1 MASRAPALPTKVAQ
15 PGAVG
20 VVRPADQFMRKL
32 LRVSAIRPTSST
44 AGAHRAF
51 RVSVII
57 SGIRC
62 VATYLLVPVL
72 VPVMSFAGVLAAPLG
87 IVLCIV
93 AVVSGI
99 AGVRRFW
106 IADHRAKWMYTWF
119 MVAVFGILG
128 IALIADI
135 SRLVAQL

>member
-1 MASRAPALPTKVAQ
+1 MASRAPVLPPAAGGEPDV
-15 PGAVG
+15 VRR
-20 VVRPADQFMRKL
+20 VRPADRFMRKL
-32 LRVSAIRPTSST
+32 LRVSSGRPGRTS

-51 RVSVII
+51 RTSVII

-62 VATYLLVPVL
+62 LATYLLVPVL
-72 VPVMSFAGVLAAPLG
+72 VPVVSVAGLVAAPLG
-87 IVLCIV
+87 IVLCLV

-119 MVAVFGILG
+119 IAAVFVILG
-128 IALIADI
+128 IALVADI
-135 SRLVAQL
+135 SRLVA